1 MDTPKKNTMR
11 AIVALCGT
19 VMFLSTTP
27 AFAAPLDADVTAE
40 TAMEDNA
47 SEEMAAAEETTGE
60 SVTAD
65 QEEDSEDTMAEAPAD
80 ETDAL
85 ETTADDAD
93 QGNTNDADEN
103 TDENEEDEEDEEDDT
118 EPTVSDTYTAPE
130 DVSHVNISFKF
141 TNASGGK
148 PVYPVT
154 MELKEVDTKVK
165 KKIVLRSAGQIV
177 ELEHGDYKVVSFKD
191 SGKMPLVAS
200 DETLSLY
207 SNTSYT
213 IRYAQNRL
221 RKTIMDF
228 LKDNILLAVMFVGA
242 AAIYNATIIKNFN
255 KHPRR

>member
-11 AIVALCGT
+11 AVIALCGT

-27 AFAAPLDADVTAE
+27 AFAAPLDTDVTAE
-40 TAMEDNA
+40 TAMEDNV
-47 SEEMAAAEETTGE
+47 SGEMTTAEETAGE
-60 SVTAD
+60 SVTAA
-65 QEEDSEDTMAEAPAD
+65 QEENGEDATAEAPTD

-85 ETTADDAD
+85 ETAADDAD
-93 QGNTNDADEN
+93 QGNENDA
-103 TDENEEDEEDEEDDT
+103 DENEEDEEDEEDDA

-130 DVSHVNISFKF
+130 NISHVNVSFKF

>member
-11 AIVALCGT
+11 AVIALCGT

-27 AFAAPLDADVTAE
+27 AFAAPLDTDVTAE
-40 TAMEDNA
+40 TAMEDNT
-47 SEEMAAAEETTGE
+47 SEEMATAEETAGE
-60 SVTAD
+60 SVTAA
-65 QEEDSEDTMAEAPAD
+65 QEGNSEDATAEAPTN

-85 ETTADDAD
+85 ETAADDED
-93 QGNTNDADEN
+93 QGNENDADEN
-103 TDENEEDEEDEEDDT
+103 EENEEDEEDEEDDA

-130 DVSHVNISFKF
+130 NISHVNVSFKF